1 MTAGRANSVLWFEP
15 RSDTWSQEFLGRLAS
30 LATAAPFGTAW
41 LVVRRTGFPGVA
53 VVGGDRIA
61 REVVSAAAGP
71 WPGRLAS
78 VGSAAF
84 GVPDPADRFAALA
97 RPGWGWRSPDPAEP
111 APGSRPADPVRP
123 RLDLGSASTGPYGGR
138 QCHWFSTGTGRLAV
152 RVRVWARD
160 DRTSPSGSLA
170 RLAADALETLRSAGV
185 PAELRELPNT
195 LRRREAWGTGRVGSF
210 AAGPLERLT
219 PGVAAAVALGPRPP
233 VVLDDAA
240 VGRHIVA
247 VGASGAGKTSL
258 LAEVAAIRVERG
270 APVVAFDLHGDLA
283 PAIAARL
290 TPPALA
296 RLVAVDAAG
305 PVDRIVGVRLL
316 DADGAADAGTAAAHV
331 VAALKRLTSDTG
343 DVYWGFRLERTL
355 DAFVRLAQEEGG
367 GLVDVYA
374 LLTEPRRR
382 DAARLTTRQPA
393 LAAFLDELPA
403 LLRRNAEYLAPAT
416 ARVAKVALAPRLA
429 RLLDPDG
436 PGLPVVRLLGAG
448 RSIVWRIPFAELGP
462 EGAGFAATLLATHVY
477 LALAALGATSDGSVR
492 AAFVV
497 DEASSISPRLLAEI
511 LANGRKFGVGAVV
524 ATQYP
529 GRLAPEA
536 RAAAE
541 GAAGT
546 HVVFRVPAPVAAA
559 TAEWAGLDRSAEPL
573 LSALPDGT
581 AVAVRSGDGGSRGA
595 VEVRP
600 GPIDGGVAWDVARAA
615 SAGEW
620 GGSRGE
626 EPGSGPRTLTDAVA
640 FALAP
645 GPCELPALVERTVA
659 ALGGPVDAAAV
670 AATVERLR
678 QRGWVGR
685 DEGRVDLTDAG
696 ARYLGVGA
704 PTGATREGAEHRALL
719 YEAFAILARRG
730 ARLDLVRQ
738 GGFDRRLPDGVVRL
752 LPDGPQDRSPGELD
766 RLVAAARTTWAWR
779 SFGGRD
785 ADVEAEV
792 SGAVRPDRIRR
803 NLEKARSRG
812 HFALFVVADPARAR
826 KVRSVVVAE
835 GAGVRDAQVW
845 TLSRARVGVGPPSAG
860 SGPDEVARSAV
871 AR

>member
-1 MTAGRANSVLWFEP
+1 MTADRPTSALWFEP
-15 RSDTWSQEFLGRLAS
+15 RSDTWSGEFLGRLAS
-30 LATAAPFGTAW
+30 LASAAPFGTGW
-41 LVVRRTGFPGVA
+41 LVARRTGFPGVA
-53 VVGGDRIA
+53 VVGGDRVA
-61 REVVSAAAGP
+61 REVAVAAAGP
-71 WPGRLAS
+71 WPGRIAT
-78 VGSAAF
+78 VGSAVF

-111 APGSRPADPVRP
+111 APGPRPVEPVRP
-123 RLDLGSASTGPYGGR
+123 RLEVAVPSARPSGGR

-160 DRTSPSGSLA
+160 DRCSPSGSLA
-170 RLAADALETLRSAGV
+170 RLAGDALETLRTAGV

-195 LRRREAWGTGRVGSF
+195 ARRRDAWGGGRVGSF

-233 VVLDDAA
+233 VVLDDVA
-240 VGRHIVA
+240 VGRHIVV

-258 LAEVAAIRVERG
+258 LAEVAANRVERG

-296 RLVAVDAAG
+296 RLVAIDAGG
-305 PVDRIVGVRLL
+305 PLDRIPGVRLL
-316 DADGAADAGTAAAHV
+316 GEVGPADAGPAAAHV
-331 VAALKRLTSDTG
+331 VAALKRLTSDSG

-374 LLTEPRRR
+374 LLTDPRRR

-416 ARVAKVALAPRLA
+416 ARVAKVALAPRIA

-436 PGLPVVRLLGAG
+436 PGLPVVPLLGAG
-448 RSIVWRIPFAELGP
+448 RSIVWRIPFADLGP

-477 LALAALGATSDGSVR
+477 LALASLGATADGAVR

-511 LANGRKFGVGAVV
+511 LADGRKFGVGAVV

-595 VEVRP
+595 VDVRA
-600 GPIDGGVAWDVARAA
+600 GSADGGVAWESARAA
-615 SAGEW
+615 SAEAW
-620 GGSRGE
+620 GAPGDDRGDAA
-626 EPGSGPRTLTDAVA
+626 RTLTDAVA

-645 GPCELPALVERTVA
+645 GPCEFPTLVERTGA
-659 ALGGPVDAAAV
+659 ALGAPVDPAAV
-670 AATVERLR
+670 AATVERLH
-678 QRGWVGR
+678 QRGWVAGDSR
-685 DEGRVDLTDAG
+685 HVDLTDAG

-704 PTGATREGAEHRALL
+704 PTGATSEGAEHRALL
-719 YEAFAILARRG
+719 YATFAILARRG

-752 LPDGPQDRSPGELD
+752 LPAGAGDRSPGELD
-766 RLVAAARTTWAWR
+766 LAIRAARTTWAWR

-812 HFALFVVADPARAR
+812 HFALFVVADPAKAR
-826 KVRSVVVAE
+826 KVRSVLAAE
-835 GAGVRDAQVW
+835 GVGVRDAQVW
-845 TLSRARVGVGPPSAG
+845 TVSRARIAGGSSTAASRGERGAGP
-860 SGPDEVARSAV
+860 
-871 AR
+871 